1 MNKSTAPTPSTAE
14 LYERINELRRKK
26 NAVILAHYYQE
37 PEIQDIAD
45 YVGDSLGLAQ
55 RAAETDASMIVFAG
69 VHFMAETAK
78 ILNPDKLV
86 VIPDAGASCSLAE
99 SAPPEEFRQFIDAH
113 PDHVVVT
120 YVNCSAEVKA
130 MSDIIC
136 TSSNAEKVIASIP
149 PEKPII
155 FAPDKNLG
163 HYFIG
168 KTGRDMVL
176 WDGVCIVHEAFALD
190 KVLALHK
197 QYPDAEFIAH
207 PESSPEILGVATY
220 IGSTSGMINH
230 VKQSD
235 KTQFIVATEAGI
247 LHKMREE
254 VPGKTL
260 IPAPAKEDNT
270 CACSECAFM
279 KMNTLEKLYRCLL
292 NEFPKVDVP
301 EDIRVRALVP
311 IRRMLDLSAPSPV
324 GA

>member
-1 MNKSTAPTPSTAE
+1 MNKSTAPTLSTAE
-14 LYERINELRRKK
+14 LYKKINELRRKK

-99 SAPPEEFRQFIDAH
+99 SAPPEEFRQFVDAH

>member
-1 MNKSTAPTPSTAE
+1 MNKSTAPTLSTAE
-14 LYERINELRRKK
+14 LYKKINELRRKK

-99 SAPPEEFRQFIDAH
+99 SAPPEKFRQFVDAH